1 MQLPDRAVSDKGGV
15 LALVLQIQ
23 AWLTSCLKELLVFL
37 WVKAKCFMVYTAIS
51 VGAFN
56 PCLLVTTARM
66 FNLVSNGLGFLQPV
80 ACCFAIRY
88 GSGLC

>member
-1 MQLPDRAVSDKGGV
+1 MRLPDRAVSDKGGV

-56 PCLLVTTARM
+56 LCLLVTTARM
-66 FNLVSNGLGFLQPV
+66 FNLVSNGLGLQPV

>member
-1 MQLPDRAVSDKGGV
+1 MPDRAVSDKGGV

-23 AWLTSCLKELLVFL
+23 AWLTLCLKELLVFL
-37 WVKAKCFMVYTAIS
+37 WVKAKCFMVYAAIS
-51 VGAFN
+51 GAFN
-56 PCLLVTTARM
+56 PRLLVTTARM
-66 FNLVSNGLGFLQPV
+66 FNLVSHGLGSLQPV

>member
-1 MQLPDRAVSDKGGV
+1 MRLPDRAVSDKGGV

-56 PCLLVTTARM
+56 PCLLVTIARM
-66 FNLVSNGLGFLQPV
+66 FNLVSNGLGLQPV